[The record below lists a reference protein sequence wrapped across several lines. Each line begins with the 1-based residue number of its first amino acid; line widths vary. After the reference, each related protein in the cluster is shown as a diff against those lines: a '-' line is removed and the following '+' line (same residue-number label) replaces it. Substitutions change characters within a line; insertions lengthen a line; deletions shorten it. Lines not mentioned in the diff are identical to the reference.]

1 MEKEDKED
9 KKEEDED
16 EDEKEDLAE
25 LGINEEDNMV
35 LEIRK
40 LKMSPEERREYEMQ
54 KRAVRDMNKFIASLQ
69 IPCYQTIKYYYYYDI
84 LEALSRNLFQLLL
97 TKARDEMLQE

>member
-9 KKEEDED
+9 KKEGDED

-54 KRAVRDMNKFIASLQ
+54 KRAVRDMNKFIASL
-69 IPCYQTIKYYYYYDI
+69 
-84 LEALSRNLFQLLL
+84 
-97 TKARDEMLQE
+97 

>member
-1 MEKEDKED
+1 MSVSSTMAERIDKLLSSIMEKEE
-9 KKEEDED
+9 KKEGE

-25 LGINEEDNMV
+25 LGIMEEDNMV

-40 LKMSPEERREYEMQ
+40 LKMSPEERGEYDLK

-84 LEALSRNLFQLLL
+84 LEALSRNLF
-97 TKARDEMLQE
+97 